1 MINKKLLLLLLGG
14 SLLNAQTI
22 NETNAAAKVSG
33 KTGIN
38 TKVPTRTLTVE
49 NTTANQGKPVL
60 RLVNTPKFSSN
71 VGSAMD
77 ADLGGNTQNETSY
90 FDYKPLVM
98 NNVGDVYQGVPMT
111 NNTGIIT
118 IEIDNVDEDYVSNF
132 NTGIDFQNYFVA
144 ILGAQFLVPEYNEA
158 GKVAMLVTSDQIPDT
173 THGNSKIGASTVF
186 LFEDTAT
193 HTWSIYADYP
203 NMGVKKTT
211 TGTGSIHRNNTSTKA
226 NGRWIISLLVGKREL
241 VNYARVYYDQH
252 GGATG
257 NGMSD
262 AAYRAEINKL
272 LNRLE

>member
-38 TKVPTRTLTVE
+38 TKVPTRTLPVE

-211 TGTGSIHRNNTSTKA
+211 TGKTTAIRNNTSTKA

>member
-60 RLVNTPKFSSN
+60 RLVDTPKYSAN
-71 VGSAMD
+71 VNSDMD
-77 ADLGGNTQNETSY
+77 ADLGGNTQNKTSY

-118 IEIDNVDEDYVSNF
+118 LEIDNVDEDYVSNF
-132 NTGIDFQNYFVA
+132 NTGIDFRNYFVA
-144 ILGAQFLVPEYNEA
+144 ILGAQFLVPDYPANNE
-158 GKVAMLVTSDQIPDT
+158 VAMLVTSKEIPDT
-173 THGNSKIGASTVF
+173 SQGNSKIGASTVF

-211 TGTGSIHRNNTSTKA
+211 TGAGHRNNISTKA

>member
-118 IEIDNVDEDYVSNF
+118 LEIDNVDEDYVSNF
-132 NTGIDFQNYFVA
+132 NTGIDFRNYFVA
-144 ILGAQFLVPEYNEA
+144 ILGAQFLVPDYPANNE
-158 GKVAMLVTSDQIPDT
+158 VAMLVTS
-173 THGNSKIGASTVF
+173 K
-186 LFEDTAT
+186 EDTR
-193 HTWSIYADYP
+193 Y
-203 NMGVKKTT
+203 
-211 TGTGSIHRNNTSTKA
+211 
-226 NGRWIISLLVGKREL
+226 
-241 VNYARVYYDQH
+241 
-252 GGATG
+252 
-257 NGMSD
+257 
-262 AAYRAEINKL
+262 
-272 LNRLE
+272 

>member
-60 RLVNTPKFSSN
+60 RLVDTPKYSAN
-71 VGSAMD
+71 VNSDMD
-77 ADLGGNTQNETSY
+77 ADLGGNTQNKTSY

-111 NNTGIIT
+111 NNTGI
-118 IEIDNVDEDYVSNF
+118 
-132 NTGIDFQNYFVA
+132 DFRNYFVA
-144 ILGAQFLVPEYNEA
+144 ILGAQFLVPDYPANNE
-158 GKVAMLVTSDQIPDT
+158 VAMLVTSKEIPDT
-173 THGNSKIGASTVF
+173 SQGNSKIGASTVF

-211 TGTGSIHRNNTSTKA
+211 TGAGHRNNISTKA

>member
-77 ADLGGNTQNETSY
+77 ADLGGNTQSTTSY

-111 NNTGIIT
+111 NNTGIVTVT
-118 IEIDNVDEDYVSNF
+118 IKNVDEDWISDFDLGINFDKYLVTMLSSTFYVPDVSGQKVSMLVVSNDLPDG
-132 NTGIDFQNYFVA
+132 NGPHGP
-144 ILGAQFLVPEYNEA
+144 LS
-158 GKVAMLVTSDQIPDT
+158 KTSAPT
-173 THGNSKIGASTVF
+173 VYLFKNNRGNWA
-186 LFEDTAT
+186 
-193 HTWSIYADYP
+193 IYADYP
-203 NMGVKKTT
+203 NMGLQQFIKRNKNA
-211 TGTGSIHRNNTSTKA
+211 GTKV
-226 NGRWIISLLVGKREL
+226 NGDWQVSLLVGKREL
-241 VNYARVYYDQH
+241 VNHARLYFDQ
-252 GGATG
+252 GGASTG
-257 NGMSD
+257 EGMTNGTYN
-262 AAYRAEINKL
+262 AAMTQFLQKL
-272 LNRLE
+272 D

>member
-77 ADLGGNTQNETSY
+77 PDLGGNTQNETSY

-118 IEIDNVDEDYVSNF
+118 LEIQNVDEDYVENF
-132 NTGIDFQNYFVA
+132 NTGIDFRNYFVA
-144 ILGAQFLVPEYNEA
+144 ILGAQFLVPEYKTEQ
-158 GKVAMLVTSDQIPDT
+158 GKVAMLVTSKEIPDT
-173 THGNSKIGASTVF
+173 SQGVSKIGASTVF
-186 LFEDTAT
+186 LFEDETT

-211 TGTGSIHRNNTSTKA
+211 TGAGHRNNISTKV

-241 VNYARVYYDQH
+241 VNYARVYYDQQGRDH
-252 GGATG
+252 G

-262 AAYRAEINKL
+262 ATYRAEINKL